1 MKERVV
7 SACTGVH
14 VHVHVCACVSLL
26 AALSFAGISLLLL

>member
-26 AALSFAGISLLLL
+26 AALSFAGISLLVL